1 MVTVPCVYTT
11 TPNTKERH
19 QMFATLT
26 AAQLTEARE
35 WLLELDGSSFGVEDQ
50 DDFSDMIQNLSA
62 KGIYNAIARHYDGGW
77 NSFLTVIA

>member
-1 MVTVPCVYTT
+1 MVTVLCVYTT
-11 TPNTKERH
+11 TTTRKRDTE
-19 QMFATLT
+19 MFATLT

-35 WLLELDGSSFGVEDQ
+35 WILELDGSSFGVEDQ